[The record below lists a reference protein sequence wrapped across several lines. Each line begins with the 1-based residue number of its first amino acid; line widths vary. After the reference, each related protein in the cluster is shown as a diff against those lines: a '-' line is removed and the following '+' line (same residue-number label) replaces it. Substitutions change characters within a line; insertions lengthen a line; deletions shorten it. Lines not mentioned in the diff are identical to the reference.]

1 MSDINA
7 GVVLVTKFVSAS
19 STVFSGYIDYINR
32 SNAVRNEN
40 IDKYTIPTLDREIK
54 QYNEYMEYMGDAKKT
69 TELFTNKKDRLTI
82 DEKDQLKDIFQMA
95 QDNGSLMWQSVIS
108 FDNKWLSEA
117 GLYDSESGVLNEFK
131 LKEYTRLAVNA
142 MLDKE
147 GMTNNC
153 IWSASIHY
161 LSLIHI

>member
-19 STVFSGYIDYINR
+19 STVFYGYIDYINR

-95 QDNGSLMWQSVIS
+95 QDNGSLMWQYQ
-108 FDNKWLSEA
+108 L
-117 GLYDSESGVLNEFK
+117 
-131 LKEYTRLAVNA
+131 R
-142 MLDKE
+142 
-147 GMTNNC
+147 
-153 IWSASIHY
+153 
-161 LSLIHI
+161 